1 MATDG
6 HGIRRGQD
14 GLHTWLRRENGLPG
28 DGDVVAS
35 HLVPVV
41 RACDAWQPL
50 VQLHLTIRDGKH
62 VPLLNCR
69 HFPVLLDV
77 VEVHDAHLF
86 LQRLSGA
93 IQVSRHD
100 DARRRLA
107 LRRGRGC
114 RSPLALSFVH
124 QLPEDVRRAL
134 SLPLQCSALLARRTV
149 VALPVDG
156 VAARRDDGDAR
167 RLLAACAACCLLL
180 AARAAC
186 AAASCCFLLP
196 LL

>member
-1 MATDG
+1 MD
-6 HGIRRGQD
+6 Q
-14 GLHTWLRRENGLPG
+14 
-28 DGDVVAS
+28 
-35 HLVPVV
+35 
-41 RACDAWQPL
+41 
-50 VQLHLTIRDGKH
+50 IRDGKH
-62 VPLLNCR
+62 VPLTNHQ

-86 LQRLSGA
+86 LQRLAGA

-124 QLPEDVRRAL
+124 QLPEDVRRAPSREL
-134 SLPLQCSALLARRTV
+134 MFSYSFAWHLV

-167 RLLAACAACCLLL
+167 RRHQFRLTGVAGVG
-180 AARAAC
+180 
-186 AAASCCFLLP
+186 
-196 LL
+196 